1 MTTALAGGFFLP
13 SGKFETKIMKE
24 ELKFSFEFFPSKNAE
39 DEVAAWKSLKKLE
52 SFDPQF
58 YSVTFGAGGG
68 ERIKT
73 DSFVKK
79 IKKESNVP
87 VAGHLTC
94 VDMSKDE
101 INDIALNWFE
111 KGIKRIVALRGDV
124 RNPGEQYKPHPDGYK
139 NAADM
144 TAGLKKLA
152 NFDISVAGYPETH
165 PESKNKELDLD
176 NLKRKVDAGADRII
190 TQFFFDENIFL
201 KFRDDIAKQ
210 GIKIQ
215 LLPGIMPIQN
225 YKRVKNFSNKCG
237 TSVPAWIEKE
247 FEGSEDNPDV
257 QKMIGSSIATDLVK
271 KLQKEGVN
279 EFHFYTLNKYE
290 LSYAVCSRLK
300 SYKNFLK
307 TKKEKEKGEIRI

>member
-1 MTTALAGGFFLP
+1 MN
-13 SGKFETKIMKE
+13 K
-24 ELKFSFEFFPSKNAE
+24 ELKFSFEFFASKNAR
-39 DEVAAWKSLKKLE
+39 DDSVAWASLKKLE

-79 IKKESNVP
+79 INKESNVP

-124 RNPGEQYKPHPDGYK
+124 RNSGEQYKPHPDGYK

-152 NFDISVAGYPETH
+152 NFDISVAGYPEIH
-165 PESKNKELDLD
+165 PDSKSKKDDLD
-176 NLKRKVDAGADRII
+176 NLKRKVDAGANRII
-190 TQFFFDENIFL
+190 TQFFFDEKIFL
-201 KFRDDIAKQ
+201 NFRDDVTKA
-210 GIKIQ
+210 GIKVE

-225 YKRVKNFSNKCG
+225 YKRVKNFSDKCG
-237 TSVPAWIEKE
+237 TNVPDWIRKE
-247 FEGSEDNPDV
+247 FEGSDENPEI

-300 SYKNFLK
+300 SYKKFLQ
-307 TKKEKEKGEIRI
+307 TKNNKDKGEIRI

>member
-1 MTTALAGGFFLP
+1 MN
-13 SGKFETKIMKE
+13 K
-24 ELKFSFEFFPSKNAE
+24 ELKFSFEFFPSKNAR
-39 DEVAAWKSLKKLE
+39 DESVAWASLKKLE

-79 IKKESNVP
+79 INKESNVP

-124 RNPGEQYKPHPDGYK
+124 RNSGEQYKPHPDGYK

-144 TAGLKKLA
+144 TAGLKNLA
-152 NFDISVAGYPETH
+152 NFDISVAGYPEIH
-165 PESKNKELDLD
+165 PDSKSKKDDLD
-176 NLKRKVDAGADRII
+176 NLKRKVDAGANRII
-190 TQFFFDENIFL
+190 TQFFFDEKIFL
-201 KFRDDIAKQ
+201 NFRDDVTKA
-210 GIKIQ
+210 GIKVE

-225 YKRVKNFSNKCG
+225 YKRVKNFSDKCG
-237 TSVPAWIEKE
+237 TNVPDWIRKE
-247 FEGSEDNPDV
+247 FEGSDENPEI

-300 SYKNFLK
+300 SYKKFLQ
-307 TKKEKEKGEIRI
+307 TKNNKDKGEIRI

>member
-1 MTTALAGGFFLP
+1 MN
-13 SGKFETKIMKE
+13 K
-24 ELKFSFEFFPSKNAE
+24 ELKFSFEFFPSKNAR
-39 DEVAAWKSLKKLE
+39 DESVAWESLKKLE
-52 SFDPQF
+52 NFDPQF

-79 IKKESNVP
+79 INKESNVP

-124 RNPGEQYKPHPDGYK
+124 RNSEEQYKPHPDGYK

-152 NFDISVAGYPETH
+152 NFDISVAGYPEIH
-165 PESKNKELDLD
+165 PDSKSKKDDLD
-176 NLKRKVDAGADRII
+176 NLKRKVDAGANRII
-190 TQFFFDENIFL
+190 TQFFFDEKIFL
-201 KFRDDIAKQ
+201 NFRDDVTKA
-210 GIKIQ
+210 GIKVE

-225 YKRVKNFSNKCG
+225 YKRVKNFSDKCG
-237 TSVPAWIEKE
+237 TNVPDWIRKE
-247 FEGSEDNPDV
+247 FEGSDENPEI

-300 SYKNFLK
+300 SYKKFLQ
-307 TKKEKEKGEIRI
+307 TKNNKDKGEIRI

>member
-1 MTTALAGGFFLP
+1 MVFFYLLC
-13 SGKFETKIMKE
+13 KFENKVMNK
-24 ELKFSFEFFPSKNAE
+24 ELKFSFEFFPTKNAG
-39 DEVAAWKSLKKLE
+39 DEAVAWESLKKLE
-52 SFDPQF
+52 NFDPQF
-58 YSVTFGAGGG
+58 FSVTFGAGGG
-68 ERIKT
+68 ERLKT

-79 IKKESNVP
+79 IKKNSKVP

-101 INDIALNWFE
+101 INDLALNWFE
-111 KGIKRIVALRGDV
+111 KGITRIVALRGDV
-124 RNPGEQYKPHPDGYK
+124 RNPGEQYKPQPDGYK

-144 TAGLKKLA
+144 TTGLKKLA
-152 NFDISVAGYPETH
+152 NFDISVAGYPEIH
-165 PESKNKELDLD
+165 PDSKSKELDLD

-201 KFRDDIAKQ
+201 KFRDDVTKS

-225 YKRVKNFSNKCG
+225 YKRVKSFSEKCG
-237 TSVPAWIEKE
+237 TSVPNWIEKE
-247 FEGSEDNPDV
+247 FEGSDDNPDI
-257 QKMIGSSIATDLVK
+257 QKMIGSSLATDLVK
-271 KLQKEGVN
+271 KLQKEDVN

-300 SYKNFLK
+300 SYKKFLQ
-307 TKKEKEKGEIRI
+307 TKNNKEKGEIRI

>member
-1 MTTALAGGFFLP
+1 MN
-13 SGKFETKIMKE
+13 K
-24 ELKFSFEFFPSKNAE
+24 ELKFSFEFFPSKNAR
-39 DEVAAWKSLKKLE
+39 DESVAWESLKKLE
-52 SFDPQF
+52 NFDPQF

-79 IKKESNVP
+79 INKESNVP

-124 RNPGEQYKPHPDGYK
+124 RNSGEQYKPHPDGYK

-152 NFDISVAGYPETH
+152 NFDISVAGYPEIH
-165 PESKNKELDLD
+165 PDSKSKKDDLD
-176 NLKRKVDAGADRII
+176 NLKRKVDAGANRII
-190 TQFFFDENIFL
+190 TQFFFDEKIFL
-201 KFRDDIAKQ
+201 NFRDDVTKA
-210 GIKIQ
+210 GIKVE

-225 YKRVKNFSNKCG
+225 YKRVKNFSDKCG
-237 TSVPAWIEKE
+237 TNVPDWIRKE
-247 FEGSEDNPDV
+247 FEGSDENPEI

-300 SYKNFLK
+300 SYKKFLQ
-307 TKKEKEKGEIRI
+307 TKNNKDKGEIRI

>member
-1 MTTALAGGFFLP
+1 MN
-13 SGKFETKIMKE
+13 K
-24 ELKFSFEFFPSKNAE
+24 ELKFSFEFFPSKNAR
-39 DEVAAWKSLKKLE
+39 DESVAWASLKKLE

-79 IKKESNVP
+79 INKESNVP

-124 RNPGEQYKPHPDGYK
+124 RNSGEQYKPHSDGYK

-152 NFDISVAGYPETH
+152 NFDISVAGYPEIH
-165 PESKNKELDLD
+165 PDSKSKKDDLD
-176 NLKRKVDAGADRII
+176 NLKRKVDAGANRII
-190 TQFFFDENIFL
+190 TQFFFDEKIFL
-201 KFRDDIAKQ
+201 NFRDDVTKA
-210 GIKIQ
+210 GIKVE

-225 YKRVKNFSNKCG
+225 YKRVKNFSDKCG
-237 TSVPAWIEKE
+237 TNVPDWIRKE
-247 FEGSEDNPDV
+247 FEGSDENPEI

-300 SYKNFLK
+300 SYKKFLQ
-307 TKKEKEKGEIRI
+307 TKNNKDKGEIRI

>member
-1 MTTALAGGFFLP
+1 MN
-13 SGKFETKIMKE
+13 K
-24 ELKFSFEFFPSKNAE
+24 ELKFSFEFFPSKNAR
-39 DEVAAWKSLKKLE
+39 DESVAWESLKKLE

-79 IKKESNVP
+79 INKESNVP

-124 RNPGEQYKPHPDGYK
+124 RNSGEQYKPHPDGYK
-139 NAADM
+139 NATDM

-152 NFDISVAGYPETH
+152 NFDISVAGYPEIH
-165 PESKNKELDLD
+165 PDSKSKKDDLD
-176 NLKRKVDAGADRII
+176 NLKRKVDAGANRII
-190 TQFFFDENIFL
+190 TQFFFDEKIFL
-201 KFRDDIAKQ
+201 NFRDDVTKA
-210 GIKIQ
+210 GIKVE

-225 YKRVKNFSNKCG
+225 YKRVKNFSDKCG
-237 TSVPAWIEKE
+237 TNVPDWIRKE
-247 FEGSEDNPDV
+247 FEGSDENPEI

-300 SYKNFLK
+300 SYKKFLQ
-307 TKKEKEKGEIRI
+307 TKNNKDKGEIRI

>member
-1 MTTALAGGFFLP
+1 MMN
-13 SGKFETKIMKE
+13 K
-24 ELKFSFEFFPSKNAE
+24 ELKFSFEFFPSKNAR
-39 DEVAAWKSLKKLE
+39 DDSVAWASLKKLE

-79 IKKESNVP
+79 INKESNVP

-124 RNPGEQYKPHPDGYK
+124 RNSGEQYKPHPDGYK

-152 NFDISVAGYPETH
+152 NFDISVAGYPEIH
-165 PESKNKELDLD
+165 PDSKSKKDDLD
-176 NLKRKVDAGADRII
+176 NLKRKVDAGANRII
-190 TQFFFDENIFL
+190 TQFFFDEKIFL
-201 KFRDDIAKQ
+201 NFRDDVTKA
-210 GIKIQ
+210 GIKVE

-225 YKRVKNFSNKCG
+225 YKRVKNFSDKCG
-237 TSVPAWIEKE
+237 TNVPDWIRKE
-247 FEGSEDNPDV
+247 FEGSDENPEI

-300 SYKNFLK
+300 SYKKFLQ
-307 TKKEKEKGEIRI
+307 TKNNKDKGEIRI

>member
-1 MTTALAGGFFLP
+1 MN
-13 SGKFETKIMKE
+13 K
-24 ELKFSFEFFPSKNAE
+24 ELKFSFEFFPSKNAR
-39 DEVAAWKSLKKLE
+39 DESVAWESLKKLE

-79 IKKESNVP
+79 INKESNVP

-124 RNPGEQYKPHPDGYK
+124 RNSGEQYKPHPDGYK
-139 NAADM
+139 NATDM

-152 NFDISVAGYPETH
+152 NFDISVAGYPEIH
-165 PESKNKELDLD
+165 PDSKSKKDDLD
-176 NLKRKVDAGADRII
+176 NLKRKVDAGANRII
-190 TQFFFDENIFL
+190 TQFFFDEKIFL
-201 KFRDDIAKQ
+201 NFRDDVTKA
-210 GIKIQ
+210 GIKAE

-225 YKRVKNFSNKCG
+225 YKRVKNFSDKCG
-237 TSVPAWIEKE
+237 TNVPDWIRKE
-247 FEGSEDNPDV
+247 FEGSDENPEI

-300 SYKNFLK
+300 SYKKFLK
-307 TKKEKEKGEIRI
+307 TKNNKDNGEIRI

>member
-1 MTTALAGGFFLP
+1 MN
-13 SGKFETKIMKE
+13 K
-24 ELKFSFEFFPSKNAE
+24 ELKFSFEFFPSKNAM
-39 DEVAAWKSLKKLE
+39 DESVAWESLKKLE

-79 IKKESNVP
+79 INKESNVP

-124 RNPGEQYKPHPDGYK
+124 RNSGEQYKPHPDGYK
-139 NAADM
+139 NATDM

-152 NFDISVAGYPETH
+152 NFDISVAGYPEIH
-165 PESKNKELDLD
+165 PDSKSKKDDLD
-176 NLKRKVDAGADRII
+176 NLKRKVDAGANRII
-190 TQFFFDENIFL
+190 TQFFFDEKIFL
-201 KFRDDIAKQ
+201 NFRDDVTKA
-210 GIKIQ
+210 GIKAE

-225 YKRVKNFSNKCG
+225 YKRVKNFSDKCG
-237 TSVPAWIEKE
+237 TSVPDWIRKE
-247 FEGSEDNPDV
+247 FEGSDENPEI

-300 SYKNFLK
+300 SYKKFLQ
-307 TKKEKEKGEIRI
+307 TKNNKDKGEIRI

>member
-1 MTTALAGGFFLP
+1 MMN
-13 SGKFETKIMKE
+13 K
-24 ELKFSFEFFPSKNAE
+24 ELKFSFEFFPSKNAR
-39 DEVAAWKSLKKLE
+39 DESVAWESLKKLE

-79 IKKESNVP
+79 INKESNVP

-124 RNPGEQYKPHPDGYK
+124 RNSGEQYKPHPDGYK
-139 NAADM
+139 NATDM

-152 NFDISVAGYPETH
+152 NFDISVAGYPEIH
-165 PESKNKELDLD
+165 PDSKSKKDDLD
-176 NLKRKVDAGADRII
+176 NLKRKVDAGANRII
-190 TQFFFDENIFL
+190 TQFFFDEKIFL
-201 KFRDDIAKQ
+201 NFRDDVTKA
-210 GIKIQ
+210 GIKVE

-225 YKRVKNFSNKCG
+225 YKRVKNFSDKCG
-237 TSVPAWIEKE
+237 TNVPDWIRKE
-247 FEGSEDNPDV
+247 FEGSDENPEI

-300 SYKNFLK
+300 SYKKFLQ
-307 TKKEKEKGEIRI
+307 TKNNKDKGEIRI

>member
-1 MTTALAGGFFLP
+1 MN
-13 SGKFETKIMKE
+13 K
-24 ELKFSFEFFPSKNAE
+24 ELKFSFEFFPSKNAR
-39 DEVAAWKSLKKLE
+39 DESVAWESLKKLE

-79 IKKESNVP
+79 INKESNVP

-124 RNPGEQYKPHPDGYK
+124 RNSGEQYKPHPDGYK
-139 NAADM
+139 NATDM

-152 NFDISVAGYPETH
+152 NFDISVAGYPEIH
-165 PESKNKELDLD
+165 PDSKSKKDDLD
-176 NLKRKVDAGADRII
+176 NLKRKVDAGANRII
-190 TQFFFDENIFL
+190 TQFFFDEKIFL
-201 KFRDDIAKQ
+201 NFRDDVTKA
-210 GIKIQ
+210 GIKIE

-225 YKRVKNFSNKCG
+225 YKRVKNFSDKCG
-237 TSVPAWIEKE
+237 TNVPDWIRKE
-247 FEGSEDNPDV
+247 FEGSDENPEI

-300 SYKNFLK
+300 SYKKFLQ
-307 TKKEKEKGEIRI
+307 TKNNKDKGEIRI

>member
-1 MTTALAGGFFLP
+1 MN
-13 SGKFETKIMKE
+13 K
-24 ELKFSFEFFPSKNAE
+24 ELKFSFEFFPSKNAR
-39 DEVAAWKSLKKLE
+39 DESVAWASLKKLE

-79 IKKESNVP
+79 INKESNVP

-124 RNPGEQYKPHPDGYK
+124 RNSGEQYKPHSDGYK

-152 NFDISVAGYPETH
+152 NFDISVAGYPEIH
-165 PESKNKELDLD
+165 PDSKSKKDDLD
-176 NLKRKVDAGADRII
+176 NLKRKVDAGANRII
-190 TQFFFDENIFL
+190 TQFFFDEKIFL
-201 KFRDDIAKQ
+201 NFRDDVTKA
-210 GIKIQ
+210 GIKIE

-225 YKRVKNFSNKCG
+225 YKRVKNFSDKCG
-237 TSVPAWIEKE
+237 TNVPDWIRKE
-247 FEGSEDNPDV
+247 FEGSDENPEI

-300 SYKNFLK
+300 SYKKFLQ
-307 TKKEKEKGEIRI
+307 TKNNKDKGEIRI

>member
-1 MTTALAGGFFLP
+1 MN
-13 SGKFETKIMKE
+13 K
-24 ELKFSFEFFPSKNAE
+24 ELKFSFEFFPSKNAR
-39 DEVAAWKSLKKLE
+39 DESVAWESLKKLE

-79 IKKESNVP
+79 INKESNVP

-124 RNPGEQYKPHPDGYK
+124 RNSGEQYKPHPDGYK
-139 NAADM
+139 NATDM

-152 NFDISVAGYPETH
+152 NFDISVAGYPEIH
-165 PESKNKELDLD
+165 PDSKSKKDDLD
-176 NLKRKVDAGADRII
+176 NLKRKVDAGANRII
-190 TQFFFDENIFL
+190 TQFFFDEKIFL
-201 KFRDDIAKQ
+201 NFRDDVTKA
-210 GIKIQ
+210 GIKVE

-225 YKRVKNFSNKCG
+225 YKRVKNFSDKCG
-237 TSVPAWIEKE
+237 TSVPDWIRKE
-247 FEGSEDNPDV
+247 FEGSDENPEI

-300 SYKNFLK
+300 SYKKFLQ
-307 TKKEKEKGEIRI
+307 TKNNKDKGEIRI

>member
-1 MTTALAGGFFLP
+1 MN
-13 SGKFETKIMKE
+13 K
-24 ELKFSFEFFPSKNAE
+24 ELKFSFEFFPSKNAR
-39 DEVAAWKSLKKLE
+39 DESVAWASLKKLE

-79 IKKESNVP
+79 INKESNVP

-124 RNPGEQYKPHPDGYK
+124 RNSGEQYKPHPDGYK

-152 NFDISVAGYPETH
+152 NFDISVAGYPEIH
-165 PESKNKELDLD
+165 PDSKSKKDDLD
-176 NLKRKVDAGADRII
+176 NLKRKVDAGANRII
-190 TQFFFDENIFL
+190 TQFFFDEKIFL
-201 KFRDDIAKQ
+201 NFRDDVTKA
-210 GIKIQ
+210 GIKVE

-225 YKRVKNFSNKCG
+225 YKRVKNFSDKCG
-237 TSVPAWIEKE
+237 TNVPDWIRKE
-247 FEGSEDNPDV
+247 FEGSDENPEI

-300 SYKNFLK
+300 SYKKFLQ
-307 TKKEKEKGEIRI
+307 TKNNKDKGEIRI

>member
-1 MTTALAGGFFLP
+1 MN
-13 SGKFETKIMKE
+13 K
-24 ELKFSFEFFPSKNAE
+24 ELKFSFEFFPSKNAR
-39 DEVAAWKSLKKLE
+39 DESVAWESLKKLE

-79 IKKESNVP
+79 INKESNVP

-124 RNPGEQYKPHPDGYK
+124 RNSGEQYKPHPDGYK
-139 NAADM
+139 NATDM

-152 NFDISVAGYPETH
+152 NFDISVAGYPEIH
-165 PESKNKELDLD
+165 PDSKSKKDDLD
-176 NLKRKVDAGADRII
+176 NLKRKVDAGANRII
-190 TQFFFDENIFL
+190 TQFFFDEKIFL
-201 KFRDDIAKQ
+201 NFRDDVTKA
-210 GIKIQ
+210 GIKAE

-225 YKRVKNFSNKCG
+225 YKRVKNFSDKCG
-237 TSVPAWIEKE
+237 TSVPDWIRKE
-247 FEGSEDNPDV
+247 FEGSDENPEI

-300 SYKNFLK
+300 SYKKFLQ
-307 TKKEKEKGEIRI
+307 TKNNKDKGEIRI